1 MFFVRTDRAVG
12 FTVIFLWYDS
22 VLRRM
27 YYKVRTVFVFDY
39 IYKEMTNMLVTTC
52 IT

>member
-1 MFFVRTDRAVG
+1 MFFVRTDRAVE
-12 FTVIFLWYDS
+12 FTVRFLWYDS

-27 YYKVRTVFVFDY
+27 DYKASTVFVFDY
-39 IYKEMTNMLVTTC
+39 IYKEMTHMLVTTY